1 MVAVARD
8 LIPTFRHTCRTTR
21 STTRSTN
28 LPQGREHRRSRAS
41 MPILRALAVA
51 LSILVLTPSAWA
63 TECPNCSLDFPR
75 SWKAQEQPWGTRV
88 WIEDQ
93 SVDVKVQ
100 PDEALEPLGPGD
112 VDDELVWLI
121 AELEAVG
128 QTITSNNGRIVRT
141 ASREPAVVL
150 DYTWADAE
158 NAKGKGVRLVRRC
171 GVRLIFEQ
179 RGAEIK
185 LGALLNVSDRVRYT
199 RSECVFLNADVI
211 PLEVLEGVDSVELPD
226 VVAVLPRIEPGVESS
241 SEPLVDPPEQAN
253 SDAADTVEG
262 RGSASALTTL
272 LLAVGVLLLAVL
284 VLLIVRGGREDPLE
298 GLPPLD
304 GPPRSKAPP
313 PRADPPEPEASGPRS
328 AVEHAHSPVSTP
340 RSVVPASGSVDELP
354 PVDLDDEHPT
364 ADDFGDENTDAI
376 LPTGTYGL
384 RGAGGGERADPASSQ
399 DGDAG
404 PPSDPEL
411 ELRAMP
417 ASVEPRSR
425 PTLSQPPV
433 SYAPRSV
440 PPDEAPISVPSH
452 AVVSYPSVRPVSNR
466 GVEVGDAPS
475 YEHDDLVRVSPVE
488 SVVAS
493 LGITTW
499 LDFTAPGIS
508 GISYLPAS
516 VAGLLEVQ
524 NGGRFGYGWL
534 LLLGLR
540 RKNMDLMTING
551 EPRVKARFGEG
562 WLVGVFAFGSV
573 LWVNPDQ
580 SWEIRTLEG
589 DRHALGDSAEA
600 ALRRLAEDPSLRG
613 LGANHELV
621 ERCRTAVGELLP
633 GWVYRYHGEA
643 VEPSGQAF
651 EPVEIVPFIELLG

>member
-1 MVAVARD
+1 
-8 LIPTFRHTCRTTR
+8 
-21 STTRSTN
+21 
-28 LPQGREHRRSRAS
+28 

-51 LSILVLTPSAWA
+51 LSILVLAPSAWA
-63 TECPNCSLDFPR
+63 TECPNCALDFPR
-75 SWKAQEQPWGTRV
+75 AWKAQEQPWGTRV

-93 SVDVKVQ
+93 SIDVKVQ

-112 VDDELVWLI
+112 VDDELVWLT
-121 AELEAVG
+121 AELDAVG
-128 QTITSNNGRIVRT
+128 HTITSKNGRIVRT

-150 DYTWADAE
+150 DYAWTDAE
-158 NAKGKGVRLVRRC
+158 NGQGKGVRLVRRC
-171 GVRLIFEQ
+171 GVRLILEQ

-185 LGALLNVSDRVRYT
+185 LSALLNVSDRVRYT
-199 RSECVFLNADVI
+199 RSECVSLNADVI
-211 PLEVLEGVDSVELPD
+211 PLEVLEGVDMLELPD
-226 VVAVLPRIEPGVESS
+226 VTDVMPRIDPSVESAT
-241 SEPLVDPPEQAN
+241 EPPVESPAHAAP
-253 SDAADTVEG
+253 DATEAVEG
-262 RGSASALTTL
+262 QGSASALTTL

-284 VLLIVRGGREDPLE
+284 VMLIVRGGREDPLE

-304 GPPRSKAPP
+304 SPPRSKAPL
-313 PRADPPEPEASGPRS
+313 PRTDLPEPEAPAPRIS
-328 AVEHAHSPVSTP
+328 AGLSHSSVSASRP
-340 RSVVPASGSVDELP
+340 AVPASGSVDELP

-364 ADDFGDENTDAI
+364 ADEFGDENTDAI

-384 RGAGGGERADPASSQ
+384 RGAGGGVQAEQVSTQ
-399 DGDAG
+399 DGDDIDARDGG
-404 PPSDPEL
+404 PPPDSNPEL

-417 ASVEPRSR
+417 ASVEPRSQL
-425 PTLSQPPV
+425 PLSQPPV
-433 SYAPRSV
+433 SYTPRS
-440 PPDEAPISVPSH
+440 PPDEAPVSVPSH
-452 AVVSYPSVRPVSNR
+452 AVVSYPSVRPVSSR
-466 GVEVGDAPS
+466 GVEMGDAPS

-488 SVVAS
+488 SVIAS

-551 EPRVKARFGEG
+551 ESRVKARFGEG

-589 DRHALGDSAEA
+589 ERHALGDSAET
-600 ALRRLAEDPSLRG
+600 ALRRLAEDPSLRD

-633 GWVYRYHGEA
+633 GWVYHYHGEA